1 MCSRLQTYAKH
12 QGSVKD
18 WGHVII
24 LHRKKEREKE
34 KPLGRTMFPRLW
46 KERCPPDVL
55 AAALWNLYF
64 VMNI

>member
-1 MCSRLQTYAKH
+1 MCSRLQTYAKQ

-24 LHRKKEREKE
+24 LHRKKEK
-34 KPLGRTMFPRLW
+34 KTSWTDTMFPCLW
-46 KERCPPDVL
+46 KERCPPHVL
-55 AAALWNLYF
+55 AAELWNLYF